1 LKSAFEL
8 IYGYFT
14 EPRLDSYVFQ
24 STMTRAKGSLENRL
38 SDPNNV
44 FSDKVKAV
52 LYGNNV
58 RRQNAT
64 VETLTKID
72 RDRALAIYKE
82 RFADASDFVFTIV
95 GSFDEAQI
103 KPFIETYL
111 ASLPAVKRGENYKD
125 LNILEPNK
133 GERVVVHK
141 GKEEKASTQLAY
153 YGDYNYSESE
163 NVNMEALE
171 SVLTIKL
178 LERLREKEGGVY
190 GVGAR
195 ASFGKLPKA
204 RYAFSIGFGSAVDK
218 ADALIASALDEVKKI
233 QDQGADKVD
242 IEKFV
247 AEQKRQNELSLR
259 ENGYWLNYISSSYQ
273 NDLDI
278 TRYKRR
284 MENLNKVTPKSIQD
298 VAGKYL
304 KKDRLFEF
312 ILMPDSK

>member
-1 LKSAFEL
+1 
-8 IYGYFT
+8 
-14 EPRLDSYVFQ
+14 
-24 STMTRAKGSLENRL
+24 
-38 SDPNNV
+38 
-44 FSDKVKAV
+44 
-52 LYGNNV
+52 
-58 RRQNAT
+58 
-64 VETLTKID
+64 
-72 RDRALAIYKE
+72 
-82 RFADASDFVFTIV
+82 
-95 GSFDEAQI
+95 
-103 KPFIETYL
+103 
-111 ASLPAVKRGENYKD
+111 
-125 LNILEPNK
+125 
-133 GERVVVHK
+133 
-141 GKEEKASTQLAY
+141 LAY

>member
-1 LKSAFEL
+1 
-8 IYGYFT
+8 
-14 EPRLDSYVFQ
+14 
-24 STMTRAKGSLENRL
+24 M
-38 SDPNNV
+38 
-44 FSDKVKAV
+44 
-52 LYGNNV
+52 
-58 RRQNAT
+58 
-64 VETLTKID
+64 
-72 RDRALAIYKE
+72 
-82 RFADASDFVFTIV
+82 
-95 GSFDEAQI
+95 
-103 KPFIETYL
+103 
-111 ASLPAVKRGENYKD
+111 
-125 LNILEPNK
+125 
-133 GERVVVHK
+133 
-141 GKEEKASTQLAY
+141 
-153 YGDYNYSESE
+153 
-163 NVNMEALE
+163 
-171 SVLTIKL
+171 
-178 LERLREKEGGVY
+178 
-190 GVGAR
+190 
-195 ASFGKLPKA
+195 
-204 RYAFSIGFGSAVDK
+204 DK